1 MIAAGDDLSSI
12 VYSKKC
18 IGQAFVLEGQYDE
31 AISIL
36 DDLLEDLSAQGGE
49 SKPAKNL
56 LKADIWNCMAHV
68 YKKQGNLLQAKNFAK
83 LGKRLHRTLFIYPLC
98 CFVD

>member
-1 MIAAGDDLSSI
+1 M
-12 VYSKKC
+12 YSKKC

-31 AISIL
+31 DISIL
-36 DDLLEDLSAQGGE
+36 DDLLEDLSVQGGE

-56 LKADIWNCMAHV
+56 LKADIWNCMARV
-68 YKKQGNLLQAKNFAK
+68 YKSQGNLPQAKNFAK